1 MLKQIFLIGLCC
13 LMHTN
18 SSWAASASHTDFQST
33 RGRLELKSTAT
44 ATWLRFVEV
53 YDAALYTQPDAKA
66 RQTLIADQPFSLEI
80 LYKVSLSKSQLIEG
94 ADVALGRQHSEQER
108 ALYQSDVDALHLS
121 YQDVVEGDRFRLD
134 ISPDKGLSLF
144 LNNELLYQN
153 VSINFARYYVGLWVA
168 ENPLSDSVRTGLL
181 KW

>member
-1 MLKQIFLIGLCC
+1 MIKQVLLIWLCC
-13 LMHTN
+13 LIHIS
-18 SSWAASASHTDFQST
+18 SSWAAPASHTDFQST
-33 RGRLELKSTAT
+33 RGGLELKSTAT
-44 ATWLRFVEV
+44 ATWLRFVDV
-53 YDAALYTQPDAKA
+53 YDAALYTNPDAKA
-66 RQTLIADQPFSLEI
+66 RQTLVADQPFSLEI

-108 ALYQSDVDALHLS
+108 ALYQNDVDALHLF

-134 ISPDKGLSLF
+134 ISSDEGLSLF
-144 LNNELLYQN
+144 FNDELLYQN
-153 VSINFARYYVGLWVA
+153 VSISFARYYVGLWLA